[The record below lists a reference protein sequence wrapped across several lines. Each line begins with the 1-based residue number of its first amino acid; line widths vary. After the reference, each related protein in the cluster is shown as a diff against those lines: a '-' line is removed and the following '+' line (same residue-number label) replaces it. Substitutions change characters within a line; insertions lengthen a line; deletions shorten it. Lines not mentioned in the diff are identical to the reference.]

1 VGLFSLR
8 NNTALNDTTDTEQ
21 WAFEKSRNF
30 TISSL
35 YKELTILG
43 VVNEVFFTVHN
54 TTQRSYSRIIS
65 FYSCFQW
72 VKWQFDRY
80 ILLEKF
86 FAASYT
92 I

>member
-43 VVNEVFFTVHN
+43 VVNEVFL
-54 TTQRSYSRIIS
+54 Q
-65 FYSCFQW
+65 
-72 VKWQFDRY
+72 
-80 ILLEKF
+80 
-86 FAASYT
+86 YT
-92 I
+92 IRPNVHTVVLSVSTVVSSG